1 MGFRADG
8 TGKGRRSR
16 MFSSFMSDDSDAIV
30 DRNKAELGGSRTVQ
44 NALHDDFNV
53 NVGIKGQGSV
63 KGMAEI

>member
-1 MGFRADG
+1 
-8 TGKGRRSR
+8 